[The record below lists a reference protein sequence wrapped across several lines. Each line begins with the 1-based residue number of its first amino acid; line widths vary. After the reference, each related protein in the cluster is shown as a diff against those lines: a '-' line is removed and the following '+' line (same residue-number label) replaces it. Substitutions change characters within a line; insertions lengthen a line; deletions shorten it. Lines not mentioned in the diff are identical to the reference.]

1 MGSNPAFSIVRKIP
15 MKHRSLARIATIG
28 GLLPLRL
35 ERARLTEHL
44 NALPTFIHVQLALV
58 TEKSMCKGTSHKGPK
73 NSSSIFK
80 ISAVTPSSLILG
92 IRLKPASFR
101 ASK

>member
-35 ERARLTEHL
+35 ERARLTEAL
-44 NALPTFIHVQLALV
+44 NALLIFIYVQLALV
-58 TEKSMCKGTSHKGPK
+58 TEK
-73 NSSSIFK
+73 
-80 ISAVTPSSLILG
+80 AY
-92 IRLKPASFR
+92 AR
-101 ASK
+101 AHRIKD

>member
-1 MGSNPAFSIVRKIP
+1 

-35 ERARLTEHL
+35 ERARLTEAL
-44 NALPTFIHVQLALV
+44 NALLIFIYVQLALV
-58 TEKSMCKGTSHKGPK
+58 TEKSICKGTSDKGLK

-80 ISAVTPSSLILG
+80 ISGDPELFDFGYQVKAGQFQGVKIV
-92 IRLKPASFR
+92 RN
-101 ASK
+101 